1 MLLRTLY
8 PNVGLNDLNI
18 IFEMLKSKKVNII
31 YYMKLLGILY
41 FKLLEQEGVRSLII
55 EIFDTIGTLL
65 TDVPLYALNI
75 SLRCGTKRTNSL
87 TRRNGFLKIDASQ
100 YVCQKATVCILERK
114 INDLKVKI
122 KNEKFWVL
130 NRQILKELILKTKQR
145 TIHFSANE
153 KLKWS
158 TASVVKQSEYAYTEE
173 NMAKMRALMFGV
185 FLNNRVRK
193 RFVQIILSFID
204 NKIKAN
210 QRISTVEFP
219 LVRTGKK

>member
-1 MLLRTLY
+1 
-8 PNVGLNDLNI
+8 
-18 IFEMLKSKKVNII
+18 
-31 YYMKLLGILY
+31 MKLVGILY
-41 FKLLEQEGVRSLII
+41 LKLLEQDGVRSLII

-65 TDVPLYALNI
+65 THIPLYALNI

-87 TRRNGFLKIDASQ
+87 TRRNGFLKIDVGQ

-114 INDLKVKI
+114 INELKVKI
-122 KNEKFWVL
+122 KSEQFWVL

-153 KLKWS
+153 KLKCS
-158 TASVVKQSEYAYTEE
+158 TASVVKQSEYTYTEE
-173 NMAKMRALMFGV
+173 NMAKMRALMFEV

-193 RFVQIILSFID
+193 RFVQTLLSFID

-210 QRISTVEFP
+210 QRIANFSFAIYLHRLLENIICLLDNRLTMEII
-219 LVRTGKK
+219 R